1 MKNQFYI
8 AVNPSPSLPNTGV
21 AKPDDLL
28 TNTNNWAIPGAI
40 ILAAMPHLWQWIG
53 GHQKA
58 RNNLIDRLLQNLT
71 DSYKLVSVS
80 SEGFRRMIEDVA
92 KKPTELAEK
101 NALSLRDLNAE
112 VADLRGEIIK
122 LNRKI
127 DGIAT
132 MLTRQEQGR

>member
-1 MKNQFYI
+1 VKVSFYI
-8 AVNPSPSLPNTGV
+8 AVNPSPTLPNAGI

-58 RNNLIDRLLQNLT
+58 RNNLTDKLLQNLT

-80 SEGFRRMIEDVA
+80 SEGFRKIIEEVA
-92 KKPTELAEK
+92 EKPTELAER
-101 NALSLRDLNAE
+101 NALSLRDLSAE
-112 VADLRGEIIK
+112 VADLRGQIIN
-122 LNRKI
+122 LNRKV
-127 DGIAT
+127 DAIAT
-132 MLTRQEQGR
+132 MLTRQAQDR